1 VQLLSALPLQLFYG
15 IGAERQ
21 LMEQL
26 DYNVLYRWFAGF
38 SPDDPGTLTSFTK
51 KRTPTDCRTATCLRS
66 S

>member
-38 SPDDPGTLTSFTK
+38 SGDLTSFTK